1 MPAQIAEYKCPACTG
16 PLHFVGESGKLE
28 CEYCGSAYDVA
39 EIEALYAGQEEKAE
53 AAFQETEAKG
63 ETGELGEEPA
73 WDTSALQEDWG
84 ADSEGMK
91 AYSCPSCGAE
101 LICDA
106 TTAATSCPY
115 CGNNTIVPGQFGGT
129 MKPDYVIPFKLDKK
143 AAVAALKKHYSKK
156 FFLPRAFSSG
166 NHLEEVQGIY
176 VPFLL
181 FDAGAEADCRF
192 HATRSHTHTD
202 GDYRVTVTE
211 QFDVRRSGTMEFER
225 IPVDGSKKMPD
236 DYMDSIEPF
245 DYAGLKSFSTA
256 YLPGYLAD
264 KYDVT
269 AQESMERAD
278 RRCHNSAFDQ
288 MRRDIS
294 GYEVVNQVGGNV
306 RLHRGKVHYVLMPVW
321 TLRTRWKNQDY
332 LFMMNGQTG
341 KMVGDLPVSNGKVT
355 AFFSVLAVTLS
366 GLMLWSG
373 LGQTIARIF
382 LA

>member
-1 MPAQIAEYKCPACTG
+1 MPEQITEYKCPACTG

-28 CEYCGSAYDVA
+28 CAYCGSSYEVS
-39 EIEALYAGQEEKAE
+39 EVEALYAGQEENAE
-53 AAFQETEAKG
+53 AAFQETETKSQPQ
-63 ETGELGEEPA
+63 ETD
-73 WDTSALQEDWG
+73 WDVSGIQEDWG
-84 ADSEGMK
+84 EDSAGMK
-91 AYSCPSCGAE
+91 AYNCPSCGAE

-106 TTAATSCPY
+106 ATAATSCPY
-115 CGNNTIVPGQFGGT
+115 CGNNTIVSGQFGGT
-129 MKPDYVIPFKLDKK
+129 MKPDYVIPFKLDQK
-143 AAVAALKKHYSKK
+143 AAEAALKKHYRRKI
-156 FFLPRAFSSG
+156 FLPRAFSAG
-166 NHLEEVQGIY
+166 NHMKEIKGIY
-176 VPFLL
+176 VPFWL

-192 HATRSHTHTD
+192 HATRSHSHRE

-211 QFDVRRSGTMEFER
+211 HFDVRRSGTMEFEHV
-225 IPVDGSKKMPD
+225 PVDGSKKMPD

-245 DYAGLKSFSTA
+245 DYAGLKPFSTA

-278 RRCHNSAFDQ
+278 RRCRSSAIDQ
-288 MRRDIS
+288 MRRDVS
-294 GYEVVNQVGGNV
+294 GYETVNQVGENV
-306 RLHRGKVHYVLMPVW
+306 RLCRGKVHYALMPVW
-321 TLRTRWKNQDY
+321 TLRTRWKDKDY

-355 AFFSVLAVTLS
+355 GFFAVLAVVLS

-373 LGQTIARIF
+373 LGQLLAEVF

>member
-28 CEYCGSAYDVA
+28 CDYCGSTYDVA
-39 EIEALYAGQEEKAE
+39 EIEALYAGQEAGAK
-53 AAFQETEAKG
+53 AAFQEAEAKEKNG
-63 ETGELGEEPA
+63 EPGEEPA
-73 WDTSALQEDWG
+73 WDTSALQGDWG
-84 ADSEGMK
+84 ADGDGMK
-91 AYSCPSCGAE
+91 AYNCPSCGAE

-176 VPFLL
+176 VPFWL

-211 QFDVRRSGTMEFER
+211 HFDVRRSGTMEFER

>member
-1 MPAQIAEYKCPACTG
+1 MPAQITEYKCPACTG

-28 CEYCGSAYDVA
+28 CDYCGQSYDVA
-39 EIEALYAGQEEKAE
+39 EIEALYAGQEAKAE
-53 AAFQETEAKG
+53 AAFQQAEAKG
-63 ETGELGEEPA
+63 ENGGPGEEPA
-73 WDTSALQEDWG
+73 WDTSGLQEDWG
-84 ADSEGMK
+84 TDGEGMK

-129 MKPDYVIPFKLDKK
+129 MKPDYVLPFKLDKT

-176 VPFLL
+176 VPFWL
-181 FDAGAEADCRF
+181 FDAGAEVDCRF
-192 HATRSHTHTD
+192 HTTRSHTHTD

-211 QFDVRRSGTMEFER
+211 HFDVWRSGTMEFER

-245 DYAGLKSFSTA
+245 DYTGLKPFSTA

-278 RRCHNSAFDQ
+278 RRCHNSAIDQ
-288 MRRDIS
+288 MRRDVS
-294 GYEVVNQVGGNV
+294 GYETVNQVGGNV
-306 RLHRGKVHYVLMPVW
+306 RLRRGKVHYALMPVW
-321 TLRTRWKNQDY
+321 TLRTRWKDEDY

-355 AFFSVLAVTLS
+355 AFFAVLAVALS

-373 LGQTIARIF
+373 LGQIIAEVF

>member
-28 CEYCGSAYDVA
+28 CDYCGSTYDVA
-39 EIEALYAGQEEKAE
+39 EIEALYAGQEAGAK
-53 AAFQETEAKG
+53 AAFQEAEAKEKNG
-63 ETGELGEEPA
+63 EPGEEPA
-73 WDTSALQEDWG
+73 WDTSALQGDWG
-84 ADSEGMK
+84 ADGEGMK
-91 AYSCPSCGAE
+91 AYNCPSCGAE

-176 VPFLL
+176 VPFWL
-181 FDAGAEADCRF
+181 FDAGAEADCWF

-211 QFDVRRSGTMEFER
+211 HFDVRRSGTMEFER

>member
-1 MPAQIAEYKCPACTG
+1 MPAQIAQYKCPACTG

-28 CEYCGSAYDVA
+28 CDYCGSTYDVA
-39 EIEALYAGQEEKAE
+39 EFEALYAGQETKAE
-53 AAFQETEAKG
+53 TAFQETEMKEKNG
-63 ETGELGEEPA
+63 EPGEEPA
-73 WDTSALQEDWG
+73 WDTSALQWDWG
-84 ADSEGMK
+84 ADGEGMK
-91 AYSCPSCGAE
+91 AYNCPSCGAE

-176 VPFLL
+176 VPFWL

-211 QFDVRRSGTMEFER
+211 HFDVRRSGTMEFER

-245 DYAGLKSFSTA
+245 DYAGLKPFSTA

-306 RLHRGKVHYVLMPVW
+306 RLHRGKVHYALMPVW

-382 LA
+382 LG

>member
-1 MPAQIAEYKCPACTG
+1 MASQITNYQCPACTG
-16 PLHFVGESGKLE
+16 PLHFASGSGKLE

-176 VPFLL
+176 VPFWL

-211 QFDVRRSGTMEFER
+211 HFDVRRSGTMEFER

-341 KMVGDLPVSNGKVT
+341 KMVGDLPVSNGKVG
-355 AFFSVLAVTLS
+355 AFFAVLAVVLS

-373 LGQTIARIF
+373 LGQLIARIF

>member
-1 MPAQIAEYKCPACTG
+1 
-16 PLHFVGESGKLE
+16 
-28 CEYCGSAYDVA
+28 
-39 EIEALYAGQEEKAE
+39 
-53 AAFQETEAKG
+53 
-63 ETGELGEEPA
+63 
-73 WDTSALQEDWG
+73 
-84 ADSEGMK
+84 MK
-91 AYSCPSCGAE
+91 AYNCPSCGAE

-166 NHLEEVQGIY
+166 NHLEEVQGVY
-176 VPFLL
+176 VPFWL
-181 FDAGAEADCRF
+181 FNAGAEADCRF

-211 QFDVRRSGTMEFER
+211 HFDVRRSGTMEFER

-245 DYAGLKSFSTA
+245 DYTGLKPFSTA

-306 RLHRGKVHYVLMPVW
+306 RLHRGKVHYALMPVW

>member
-28 CEYCGSAYDVA
+28 CDYCGSTYDVA
-39 EIEALYAGQEEKAE
+39 EIEALYAGQEAGAK
-53 AAFQETEAKG
+53 AAFQEAEAKEKNG
-63 ETGELGEEPA
+63 EPGEEPA
-73 WDTSALQEDWG
+73 WDTSALQGDWG
-84 ADSEGMK
+84 ADGEGMK
-91 AYSCPSCGAE
+91 AYNCPSCGAE
-101 LICDA
+101 LICEA

-176 VPFLL
+176 VPFWL

-211 QFDVRRSGTMEFER
+211 HFDVRRSGTMEFER

-269 AQESMERAD
+269 VQKSMERAD

>member
-28 CEYCGSAYDVA
+28 CDYCGSTYDVA
-39 EIEALYAGQEEKAE
+39 EIEALYAGQEAGAK
-53 AAFQETEAKG
+53 AAFQEAEAKEKNG
-63 ETGELGEEPA
+63 EPGEEPA
-73 WDTSALQEDWG
+73 WDTSALQGDWG
-84 ADSEGMK
+84 ADGEGMK
-91 AYSCPSCGAE
+91 AYNCPSCGAE

-176 VPFLL
+176 VPFWL

-202 GDYRVTVTE
+202 GDCRVTVTE
-211 QFDVRRSGTMEFER
+211 HFDVRRSGTMEFER

-264 KYDVT
+264 KYDVI

>member
-176 VPFLL
+176 VPFWL

-211 QFDVRRSGTMEFER
+211 HFDVRRSGTMEFER

-245 DYAGLKSFSTA
+245 DYAGLKPFSTA

-269 AQESMERAD
+269 AHESMERAD
-278 RRCHNSAFDQ
+278 RRFRSSAIDQ
-288 MRRDIS
+288 MRRDVS
-294 GYEVVNQVGGNV
+294 GYETVNQVGDNV
-306 RLHRGKVHYVLMPVW
+306 RLHRGKVHYALMPVW
-321 TLRTRWKNQDY
+321 TLRTKWKNEDY

-341 KMVGDLPVSNGKVT
+341 KMVGDLPVSNGKVG
-355 AFFSVLAVTLS
+355 AFFAVLAVVLS

-373 LGQTIARIF
+373 LGQLIARIF

>member
-1 MPAQIAEYKCPACTG
+1 MGYGQDKCPACTG

-28 CEYCGSAYDVA
+28 CDYCGSTYDVA
-39 EIEALYAGQEEKAE
+39 EIEALCAGQEAGAK
-53 AAFQETEAKG
+53 AAFQEAEAKEKNG
-63 ETGELGEEPA
+63 EPGEEPA
-73 WDTSALQEDWG
+73 WDTSALQGDWG
-84 ADSEGMK
+84 ADGEGMK
-91 AYSCPSCGAE
+91 AYNCPSCGAE

-176 VPFLL
+176 VPFWL

-211 QFDVRRSGTMEFER
+211 HFDVRRSGTMEFER

>member
-1 MPAQIAEYKCPACTG
+1 MPTQVTNYQCPACTG
-16 PLHFVGESGKLE
+16 PLHFSAETGKLT
-28 CEYCGSAYDVA
+28 CDYCGSAYDVA
-39 EIEALYAGQEEKAE
+39 EIEALYAGQEAGAK
-53 AAFQETEAKG
+53 AAFQEAEAKEKNG
-63 ETGELGEEPA
+63 EPGEEPA
-73 WDTSALQEDWG
+73 WDTSALQGDWG
-84 ADSEGMK
+84 ADGEGMK
-91 AYSCPSCGAE
+91 AYNCPSCGAE

-176 VPFLL
+176 VPFWL

-211 QFDVRRSGTMEFER
+211 HFDVRRSGTMEFER

>member
-28 CEYCGSAYDVA
+28 CDYCGSTYDVA
-39 EIEALYAGQEEKAE
+39 EIEALYAGQEAGAK
-53 AAFQETEAKG
+53 AAFQEAEAKEKNG
-63 ETGELGEEPA
+63 EPGEEPA
-73 WDTSALQEDWG
+73 WDTSALQGDWG
-84 ADSEGMK
+84 ADGEGMK
-91 AYSCPSCGAE
+91 AYNCPSCGAE

-143 AAVAALKKHYSKK
+143 ASVAALKKHYSKK

-176 VPFLL
+176 VPFWL

-211 QFDVRRSGTMEFER
+211 HFDVRRSGTMEFER

>member
-28 CEYCGSAYDVA
+28 CDYCGSTYDVA
-39 EIEALYAGQEEKAE
+39 EIEALYAGQEVGAK
-53 AAFQETEAKG
+53 AAFQEAEAKEKNG
-63 ETGELGEEPA
+63 EPGEEPA
-73 WDTSALQEDWG
+73 WDTSALQGDWG
-84 ADSEGMK
+84 ADGEGMK
-91 AYSCPSCGAE
+91 AYNCPSCGAE

-176 VPFLL
+176 VPFWL

-211 QFDVRRSGTMEFER
+211 HFDVRRSGTMEFER

-382 LA
+382 LV

>member
-1 MPAQIAEYKCPACTG
+1 MASQITNYQCPACTG
-16 PLHFVGESGKLE
+16 PLHFASGSGKLE

-166 NHLEEVQGIY
+166 NHLEEIQGIY
-176 VPFLL
+176 VPFWL

-211 QFDVRRSGTMEFER
+211 HFDVRRSGTMEFER
-225 IPVDGSKKMPD
+225 VPVDGSKKMPD

-245 DYAGLKSFSTA
+245 DYAGLKPFSTA

-269 AQESMERAD
+269 AHESMERAD
-278 RRCHNSAFDQ
+278 RRFRSSAIDQ
-288 MRRDIS
+288 MRRDVS
-294 GYEVVNQVGGNV
+294 GYETVSQVGDNV
-306 RLHRGKVHYVLMPVW
+306 RLHRGKVHYALMPVW
-321 TLRTRWKNQDY
+321 TLRTKWKNEDY

-341 KMVGDLPVSNGKVT
+341 KMVGDLPVSNGKVG
-355 AFFSVLAVTLS
+355 AFFAVLAVVLS

-373 LGQTIARIF
+373 LGQLIARIF

>member
-1 MPAQIAEYKCPACTG
+1 MPAQIAQYKCPACTG

-28 CEYCGSAYDVA
+28 CDYCGSTYDVA
-39 EIEALYAGQEEKAE
+39 EFEALYAGQETKAE
-53 AAFQETEAKG
+53 TAFQETEMKEKNG
-63 ETGELGEEPA
+63 ESGEEPA
-73 WDTSALQEDWG
+73 WDTSALQWDWG
-84 ADSEGMK
+84 ADGEGMK
-91 AYSCPSCGAE
+91 AYNCPSCGAE

-176 VPFLL
+176 VPFWL

-211 QFDVRRSGTMEFER
+211 HFDVRRSGTMEFER

-245 DYAGLKSFSTA
+245 DYAGLKPFSTA

-306 RLHRGKVHYVLMPVW
+306 RLHRGKVHYALMPVW

-382 LA
+382 LG

>member
-28 CEYCGSAYDVA
+28 CDYCGSTYDVA
-39 EIEALYAGQEEKAE
+39 EIEALYAGQEAGAK
-53 AAFQETEAKG
+53 AAFQEAEAKEKNG
-63 ETGELGEEPA
+63 EPGEEPA
-73 WDTSALQEDWG
+73 WDTSALQGDWG
-84 ADSEGMK
+84 ADGEGMK
-91 AYSCPSCGAE
+91 AYNCPSCGAE

-143 AAVAALKKHYSKK
+143 ASVAALKKHYSKK

-176 VPFLL
+176 VPFWL

-211 QFDVRRSGTMEFER
+211 HFDVRRSGTMEFER

-269 AQESMERAD
+269 AHESMERAD
-278 RRCHNSAFDQ
+278 RRFRSSAIDQ

>member
-28 CEYCGSAYDVA
+28 CDYCGSTYDVA
-39 EIEALYAGQEEKAE
+39 EIEALYAGQEAGAK
-53 AAFQETEAKG
+53 AAFQEAEAKEKNG
-63 ETGELGEEPA
+63 EPGEEPA
-73 WDTSALQEDWG
+73 WDTSALQGDWG
-84 ADSEGMK
+84 ADGEGMK
-91 AYSCPSCGAE
+91 AYNCPSCGAE

-176 VPFLL
+176 VPFWL

-211 QFDVRRSGTMEFER
+211 HFDVRRSGTMEFER

>member
-28 CEYCGSAYDVA
+28 CDYCGQSYDVA
-39 EIEALYAGQEEKAE
+39 EIEALYAGQEAGAK
-53 AAFQETEAKG
+53 AAFQEAEAKEKNG
-63 ETGELGEEPA
+63 EPGEEPA
-73 WDTSALQEDWG
+73 WDTSALQGDWG
-84 ADSEGMK
+84 ADGEGMK
-91 AYSCPSCGAE
+91 AYNCPSCGAE

-176 VPFLL
+176 VPFWL

-211 QFDVRRSGTMEFER
+211 HFDVRRSGTMEFER

-245 DYAGLKSFSTA
+245 DYAGLKPFSTA

-306 RLHRGKVHYVLMPVW
+306 RLHRGKVHYALMPVW

-382 LA
+382 LG

>member
-28 CEYCGSAYDVA
+28 CDYCGSTYDVA
-39 EIEALYAGQEEKAE
+39 EIEALYAGQEAGAK
-53 AAFQETEAKG
+53 AAFQEAEAKEKNG
-63 ETGELGEEPA
+63 EPGEEPA
-73 WDTSALQEDWG
+73 WDTSALQGDWG
-84 ADSEGMK
+84 ADGEGMK
-91 AYSCPSCGAE
+91 VYNCPSCGAE

-176 VPFLL
+176 VPFWL

-211 QFDVRRSGTMEFER
+211 HFDVRRSGTMEFER

>member
-28 CEYCGSAYDVA
+28 CDYCGSTYDVA
-39 EIEALYAGQEEKAE
+39 EIEALYAGQEAGAK
-53 AAFQETEAKG
+53 AAFQEAEAKEKNG
-63 ETGELGEEPA
+63 EPGEEPA
-73 WDTSALQEDWG
+73 WDTSALQGDWG
-84 ADSEGMK
+84 ADGEGMK
-91 AYSCPSCGAE
+91 AYNCPSCGAE

-156 FFLPRAFSSG
+156 FFLSRAFSSG

-176 VPFLL
+176 VPFWL

-211 QFDVRRSGTMEFER
+211 HFDVRRSGTMEFER

>member
-1 MPAQIAEYKCPACTG
+1 MGYGQDKCPACTG

-28 CEYCGSAYDVA
+28 CDYCGSTYDVA
-39 EIEALYAGQEEKAE
+39 EIEALYAGQEAGAK
-53 AAFQETEAKG
+53 AAFQEAEAK
-63 ETGELGEEPA
+63 EKTGEPGEEPA
-73 WDTSALQEDWG
+73 WDTSALQGDWG
-84 ADSEGMK
+84 ADGEGMK
-91 AYSCPSCGAE
+91 AYNCPSCGAE

-176 VPFLL
+176 VPFWL

-211 QFDVRRSGTMEFER
+211 HFDVRRSGTVEFER

-355 AFFSVLAVTLS
+355 AFFSVLAVMLS

>member
-176 VPFLL
+176 VPFWL

-211 QFDVRRSGTMEFER
+211 HFDVRRSGTMEFER

-306 RLHRGKVHYVLMPVW
+306 RLHRGKGHYVLMPVW

>member
-1 MPAQIAEYKCPACTG
+1 MPAQITEYKCPACTG

-28 CEYCGSAYDVA
+28 CDYCGSTYDVA
-39 EIEALYAGQEEKAE
+39 EIEALYAGQETKAE
-53 AAFQETEAKG
+53 TAFQETEMKEKNG
-63 ETGELGEEPA
+63 EPGEEPA
-73 WDTSALQEDWG
+73 WDTSALQGDWG
-84 ADSEGMK
+84 ADGEGMK

-101 LICDA
+101 LICEA

-176 VPFLL
+176 VPFWL

-211 QFDVRRSGTMEFER
+211 HFDVRRSGTMEFER

-245 DYAGLKSFSTA
+245 DYAGLKPFSTA

-306 RLHRGKVHYVLMPVW
+306 RLHRGKVHYALMPVW

>member
-1 MPAQIAEYKCPACTG
+1 MPAQITEYKCPACTG

-28 CEYCGSAYDVA
+28 CDYCGQSYDVA
-39 EIEALYAGQEEKAE
+39 EIEALYAGQEAKAE
-53 AAFQETEAKG
+53 AAFQRADAKG
-63 ETGELGEEPA
+63 ENGGPGEEPA
-73 WDTSALQEDWG
+73 WDTSGLQEDWG
-84 ADSEGMK
+84 TDGEGMK

-129 MKPDYVIPFKLDKK
+129 MKPDYVLPFKLDKT

-176 VPFLL
+176 VPFWL
-181 FDAGAEADCRF
+181 FDAGAEVDCRF

-211 QFDVRRSGTMEFER
+211 HFDVRRSGTMEFER

-245 DYAGLKSFSTA
+245 DYTGLKPFSTA

>member
-1 MPAQIAEYKCPACTG
+1 MASQITNYQCPACTG
-16 PLHFVGESGKLE
+16 PLHFASGSGKLE

-53 AAFQETEAKG
+53 AAFQQAEAKK

-73 WDTSALQEDWG
+73 WNTSALQEDWG

-106 TTAATSCPY
+106 TTAASCPY

-176 VPFLL
+176 VPFWL

-211 QFDVRRSGTMEFER
+211 HFDVRRSGTMEFER

-245 DYAGLKSFSTA
+245 DYAGLKPFSTA

-306 RLHRGKVHYVLMPVW
+306 RLHRGKVHYALMPVW

-332 LFMMNGQTG
+332 FFMMNGQTG
-341 KMVGDLPVSNGKVT
+341 KMVGDLPVSNGKVG
-355 AFFSVLAVTLS
+355 AFFAVLAVVLS

-373 LGQTIARIF
+373 LGQLIARIF

>member
-1 MPAQIAEYKCPACTG
+1 MPAQITEYKCPACTG

-28 CEYCGSAYDVA
+28 CDYCGSTYDVA
-39 EIEALYAGQEEKAE
+39 EIEALYAGQEAGAK
-53 AAFQETEAKG
+53 AAFQEAEAKEKNG
-63 ETGELGEEPA
+63 EPGEEPA
-73 WDTSALQEDWG
+73 WDTSALQGDWG
-84 ADSEGMK
+84 ADGEGMK

-101 LICDA
+101 LICEA

-176 VPFLL
+176 VPFWL

-211 QFDVRRSGTMEFER
+211 HFDVRRSGTMEFER

-245 DYAGLKSFSTA
+245 DYAGLKPFSTA

-306 RLHRGKVHYVLMPVW
+306 RLHRGKVHYALMPVW

>member
-53 AAFQETEAKG
+53 AAVQGTEAKG
-63 ETGELGEEPA
+63 GTGELGEEPA

-176 VPFLL
+176 VPFWL

-211 QFDVRRSGTMEFER
+211 HFDVRRSGTMEFER

>member
-28 CEYCGSAYDVA
+28 CDYCGSTYDVA
-39 EIEALYAGQEEKAE
+39 EIEALYAGQEAGAK
-53 AAFQETEAKG
+53 AAFQEAEAKEKNG
-63 ETGELGEEPA
+63 EPGEEPA
-73 WDTSALQEDWG
+73 WDTSALQGDWG
-84 ADSEGMK
+84 ADGEGMK
-91 AYSCPSCGAE
+91 AYNCPSCGAE

-176 VPFLL
+176 VPFWL
-181 FDAGAEADCRF
+181 FNAGAEADCRF

-211 QFDVRRSGTMEFER
+211 HFDVWRSGTMEFER